1 MRPLILFDMDGTLLN
16 SVPAIGE
23 SCNRALAENGLP
35 QYPIPPYNGMVGN
48 GMRVLIGRACPAGAA
63 EELRQKVLAAY
74 DRIYTEECRK
84 PGIIYPGI
92 PQLLQRLRAQGVL
105 TAVITNKPQPQA
117 DALRESTFHGML
129 DAIWGQRE
137 GFPLK
142 PDPTL
147 AQELIRE
154 LEARRTPEAE
164 RANVAAEIL
173 GAEIDRYRAGGTYAG
188 EFPERWLPAGLAIVD
203 EAFTEQNGL
212 VNSTMKVVRGKVEE
226 HFRNRLDYL
235 YSAEGRS
242 LKNPENLASL
252 KKIVG

>member
-1 MRPLILFDMDGTLLN
+1 MVCASSSAG
-16 SVPAIGE
+16 PA
-23 SCNRALAENGLP
+23 
-35 QYPIPPYNGMVGN
+35 PP
-48 GMRVLIGRACPAGAA
+48 GAA

-154 LEARRTPEAE
+154 LEARPVAYVGDSQVDISLGKNLGLPTVLMTWGSRTPAELLAADPSAILADTAAQLEARLE
-164 RANVAAEIL
+164 Q
-173 GAEIDRYRAGGTYAG
+173 Y
-188 EFPERWLPAGLAIVD
+188 LAD
-203 EAFTEQNGL
+203 LQ
-212 VNSTMKVVRGKVEE
+212 
-226 HFRNRLDYL
+226 
-235 YSAEGRS
+235 
-242 LKNPENLASL
+242 
-252 KKIVG
+252 

>member
-1 MRPLILFDMDGTLLN
+1 MKFALRAPILKYTLFGMLFLN
-16 SVPAIGE
+16 SPA
-23 SCNRALAENGLP
+23 
-35 QYPIPPYNGMVGN
+35 
-48 GMRVLIGRACPAGAA
+48 
-63 EELRQKVLAAY
+63 
-74 DRIYTEECRK
+74 
-84 PGIIYPGI
+84 
-92 PQLLQRLRAQGVL
+92 
-105 TAVITNKPQPQA
+105 QA
-117 DALRESTFHGML
+117 SE
-129 DAIWGQRE
+129 
-137 GFPLK
+137 P
-142 PDPTL
+142 
-147 AQELIRE
+147 
-154 LEARRTPEAE
+154 RRTPEAE